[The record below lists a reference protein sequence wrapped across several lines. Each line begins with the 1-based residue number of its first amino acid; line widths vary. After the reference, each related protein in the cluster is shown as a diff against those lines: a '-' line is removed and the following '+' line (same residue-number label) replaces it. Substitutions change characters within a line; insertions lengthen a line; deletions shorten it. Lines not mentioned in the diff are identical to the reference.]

1 MEPVLTLVE
10 MGFRDEET
18 EQAFREVMPRMETEL
33 AGIPGCLENRVYQR
47 PGRRYLFFTVWE
59 DQAAIQRWVD
69 NEFHRTVLMVNFP
82 RWTDEGWFSYWT
94 TLEDH
99 DRVRKCPACGRWASG
114 QPGWSAT
121 GPTTCARCGAPLVR
135 D

>member
-18 EQAFREVMPRMETEL
+18 EQAFRDVMPRMETEL
-33 AGIPGCLENRVYQR
+33 AGIAGCLENRVYQR
-47 PGRRYLFFTVWE
+47 PGRRYVFVTVWE
-59 DQAAIQRWVD
+59 DRAAIQRWVD
-69 NEFHRTVLMVNFP
+69 NEFHRTVLMVNFR
-82 RWTDEGWFSYWT
+82 RWTDEGWFSYWNM
-94 TLEDH
+94 LEDH
-99 DRVRKCPACGRWASG
+99 NRVRKCPACGRWASG
-114 QPGWSAT
+114 QPGWSAQ